1 MEYCSLHSKEFTF
14 WCIFLWET
22 NDYRCIADDEPEAE
36 AVEDVKAEPQDE
48 QQQLAKPEV
57 KDDVD
62 GLKKVQGGNENRP
75 RREQIGT
82 VVHVTDMSWYT
93 TDIEVEAAC
102 GVYGTVKNVKFF
114 EDRSNG
120 RSMGA
125 CAVEF
130 NTMEEAKACIAGLDG
145 KSIGQ
150 DTVLVDWP
158 GKRPP
163 FKQRCDPG
171 PFRSLSSLCPIKI
184 FVCSDSCCT
193 YPCKGP
199 EPQCILL
206 QKTTCFV
213 FTHRKLLDI
222 TDT

>member
-1 MEYCSLHSKEFTF
+1 MAPFLAQSKQTRKHSHERCMNVVYC
-14 WCIFLWET
+14 
-22 NDYRCIADDEPEAE
+22 ADEEPEPEA
-36 AVEDVKAEPQDE
+36 APSDVKPEPQEE
-48 QQQLAKPEV
+48 QAQPKPDV
-57 KDDVD
+57 KDED
-62 GLKKVQGGNENRP
+62 GPKRPLAGNEHRS

-130 NTMEEAKACIAGLDG
+130 SSMDEAKACIAGLDG
-145 KSIGQ
+145 KTIGQ
-150 DTVLVDWP
+150 ETVLVDWP

-163 FKQRCDPG
+163 FKQQRYETHV
-171 PFRSLSSLCPIKI
+171 SLWEQHMNFSPTTQGH
-184 FVCSDSCCT
+184 VDVTCSCAYGAVVT
-193 YPCKGP
+193 
-199 EPQCILL
+199 
-206 QKTTCFV
+206 
-213 FTHRKLLDI
+213 
-222 TDT
+222 